1 MYTHAW
7 HIVFK
12 QEGNVKYIYNIYGIG
27 TSKAMYPKVF
37 VHGADSLISVIDV
50 DIGKTPP

>member
-7 HIVFK
+7 HVFK
-12 QEGNVKYIYNIYGIG
+12 QEDNVNYLQYIRYRND
-27 TSKAMYPKVF
+27 KAMYPKVF

-50 DIGKTPP
+50 DIGGKSP